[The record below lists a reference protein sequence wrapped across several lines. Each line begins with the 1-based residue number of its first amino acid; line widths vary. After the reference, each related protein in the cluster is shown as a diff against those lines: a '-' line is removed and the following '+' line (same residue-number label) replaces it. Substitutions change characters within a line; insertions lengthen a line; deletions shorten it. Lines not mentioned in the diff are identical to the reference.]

1 MRRARGY
8 TTVELIAVM
17 VIIGVV
23 AAFGIPRLMD
33 DGNSTDAYA
42 IEVTSALRSAQKSAL
57 AHRRLVCLEFGARTL
72 TLNVASSNPA
82 PSTGCNSVLQ
92 GPDVNGYASKD
103 TNLTTSLALRSS
115 GGASLPPQST
125 LYFQPDGSL
134 SADVAGTLPVSATVT
149 ISVPNAAQR
158 QVLIDGT
165 TGHVQ

>member
-1 MRRARGY
+1 M
-8 TTVELIAVM
+8 VELIAVM
-17 VIIGVV
+17 VIIGVL

-33 DGNSTDAYA
+33 NASSTDAYA
-42 IEVTSALRSAQKSAL
+42 IEVTSALHRAQKSAQ

-72 TLNVASSNPA
+72 TLNIASSNPA
-82 PSTGCNSVLQ
+82 PSTGCNSALQ
-92 GPDVNGYASKD
+92 GLEVNGYASKD
-103 TNLTTSLALRSS
+103 ANLTASLALRSFS
-115 GGASLPPQST
+115 GVSLPSQSM

-149 ISVPNAAQR
+149 ISVPNTPQR